1 MVLGR
6 NFSEVQN
13 PEISLK
19 NLKNGFRTWITE
31 KYGAHIPQ
39 HSPLHQMDM
48 DLVLVSN
55 YLNTS
60 LSCIRN
66 HYNRHSSQMQKG
78 LNLLQPI
85 SGQMGDAF
93 KEFQKSVSVSS
104 TEELQ
109 ESSRWK
115 RYVRHTLD
123 QEVHEKEFQEW
134 KDSFE
139 KHRRENPSCPTFEE
153 LNEE

>member
-1 MVLGR
+1 
-6 NFSEVQN
+6 
-13 PEISLK
+13 
-19 NLKNGFRTWITE
+19 
-31 KYGAHIPQ
+31 
-39 HSPLHQMDM
+39 
-48 DLVLVSN
+48 
-55 YLNTS
+55 
-60 LSCIRN
+60 
-66 HYNRHSSQMQKG
+66 MQKG

-109 ESSRWK
+109 ERSPWK

-153 LNEE
+153 LHERAGVKKRKHMHHAVWRSLLFMMKWTLYCR